1 MPIKLCHYAWQ
12 SQSNHALLHCLHGH
26 VDGPSRKLKFNFIS
40 LLAAICHT
48 CCTLCSCTTG
58 GRVVA
63 CAYSTASRLS
73 AHGKPDRRLCHV
85 YILAAVR
92 GDGKTYTH
100 HPLLRERCK
109 HFFGEG
115 TVRVQHDFK
124 VLVGGTCR
132 RLPGPAVYSTWVQA
146 DEMLSSPYVR
156 PWRLV
161 VVWGKTPS
169 LPPSP
174 PCRQQHAR

>member
-1 MPIKLCHYAWQ
+1 MESLTAVSVMCTVWPLCEGMA
-12 SQSNHALLHCLHGH
+12 
-26 VDGPSRKLKFNFIS
+26 R
-40 LLAAICHT
+40 HT
-48 CCTLCSCTTG
+48 HTT
-58 GRVVA
+58 
-63 CAYSTASRLS
+63 
-73 AHGKPDRRLCHV
+73 
-85 YILAAVR
+85 
-92 GDGKTYTH
+92 
-100 HPLLRERCK
+100 PLLRERCK

-174 PCRQQHAR
+174 HADNNTPDDLPDSLPLSSHRRGIMIDLGSKTNNPSEF